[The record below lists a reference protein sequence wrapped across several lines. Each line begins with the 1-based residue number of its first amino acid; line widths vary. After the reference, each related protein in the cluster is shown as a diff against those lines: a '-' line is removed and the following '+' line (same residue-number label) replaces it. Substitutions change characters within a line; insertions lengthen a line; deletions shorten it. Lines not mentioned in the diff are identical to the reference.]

1 VRALHHRTLAALIS
15 AAFVALVEA
24 HGPLAPLVDAVKLV
38 DRQAVRELLGQ
49 HADVNKPEPDG
60 TTALHWAVRTGDLD
74 IVNLLLRAGAK
85 STVTNRYGVTP
96 LALAAIN
103 GNGRVIEALLK
114 AGADPNT
121 ATAEGETALMT
132 AARTG
137 RVDAVKVLA
146 AHGANVNAREH
157 WLGETALMWASSENH
172 SDVVRTLVEA
182 GADIDARSNV
192 LDAPVLEFPRSGGPN
207 SPLPRGGWTS
217 LMFAARDG
225 ALEAARTLAEL
236 GANLNLTALP
246 ETDLALK
253 EADLKAAASGVGT
266 TALVLAIINV
276 HYDLAAMLLDKGADP
291 NIADLSGMA
300 ALYAAVDM
308 NSLQWVQGR
317 PAPVLTDRR
326 DGADLVKLLLEHG
339 ADPNARLKTGPLKRH
354 HDAGSTLNFRE
365 GTTPLIRAARTND
378 VMSMKL
384 LLEAGANPFL
394 TLPDRTNALMISAG
408 LGYGGL
414 RGEGPRIVI
423 PTEEAAIRGISL
435 LIDYGLDVR
444 AFNDSGNTALHGAI
458 NRGDAVVKFLAER
471 GADLKAKNKAG
482 LTPLDIALGAGG
494 RRGGGPPVVRESTAA
509 LLRQL
514 MNDRA
519 EQR

>member
-1 VRALHHRTLAALIS
+1 VRSAHRRVLAALIS
-15 AAFVALVEA
+15 ALCVTGAQAL
-24 HGPLAPLVDAVKLV
+24 GPVSPLVDAVRV
-38 DRQAVRELLGQ
+38 GDQRAVRELLGQ

-60 TTALHWAVRTGDLD
+60 TTALHWAVRAGDLD

-85 STVTNRYGVTP
+85 PSMTNRYGVTP

-103 GNGRVIEALLK
+103 GNAAVIEALLK
-114 AGADPNT
+114 AGVDPNS
-121 ATAEGETALMT
+121 ATPEGETALMT

-137 RVDAVKVLA
+137 RVEAVKMLA
-146 AHGANVNAREH
+146 AHAANVNAREH
-157 WLGETALMWASSENH
+157 WLGETALMWAASENH
-172 SDVVRTLVEA
+172 AEVIRALVAA

-192 LDAPVLEFPRSGGPN
+192 LNAPVLEFPRSGGPN
-207 SPLPRGGWTS
+207 APLPRGGWTP

-225 ALEAARTLAEL
+225 AFDAARTLAEL
-236 GANLNLTALP
+236 GGNLNLTALP
-246 ETDLALK
+246 ETDVALK
-253 EADLKAAASGVGT
+253 EADWKAVESGVGT

-276 HYDLAAMLLDKGADP
+276 HYDLAAMLVEKGADP

-317 PAPVLTDRR
+317 PAPILKDRL
-326 DGADLVKLLLEHG
+326 DGAGLAKILLEYG

-378 VMSMKL
+378 IACMTL
-384 LLEAGANPFL
+384 LLDAGANPFL

-408 LGYGGL
+408 VGYGGL

-423 PTEEAAIRGISL
+423 PTEESAIRGLTL
-435 LIDYGLDVR
+435 LIEHGLDVR

-458 NRGDAVVKFLAER
+458 NRGDAVVKFLADR
-471 GADLKAKNKAG
+471 GADLTAKNKAG
-482 LTPLDIALGAGG
+482 LTPLDVALGAGG

-514 MNDRA
+514 INDRA